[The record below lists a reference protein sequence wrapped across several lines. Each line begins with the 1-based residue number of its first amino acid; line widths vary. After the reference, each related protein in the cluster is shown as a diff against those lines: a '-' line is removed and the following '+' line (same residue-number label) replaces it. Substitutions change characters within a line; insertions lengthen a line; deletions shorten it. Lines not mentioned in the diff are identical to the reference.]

1 MENRITTLFGIR
13 YPVVAGGMVW
23 CSGWRL
29 AAAVS
34 EAGGLG
40 LIGSGSMTPEL
51 LREHIRKCRAATS
64 RPFGVNVPLAYRYAP
79 QLIDV
84 ITEER
89 VPAVFTSAGNPVTW
103 TARLHDAGCRVA
115 HVVSILL
122 KHIKN
127 IRNARKLYRTVL
139 PFSMKRVTKR

>member
-79 QLIDV
+79 QLMDV

-89 VPAVFTSAGNPVTW
+89 VPAVFT
-103 TARLHDAGCRVA
+103 
-115 HVVSILL
+115 
-122 KHIKN
+122 
-127 IRNARKLYRTVL
+127 
-139 PFSMKRVTKR
+139 